1 MKPAVLFRLLGTL
14 ILAAPLAASL
24 AGPARAQAPES
35 PSPAKV
41 CADRWNALKQ
51 AGQTGAQSFR
61 EFSTQCLKDA
71 ASGAPAASPAP
82 AAPEA
87 KPEAKPAVT
96 ETKPAD
102 EPAAPPAPRR
112 NTTPT
117 GASAAAAQPSIKQ
130 CADLWNEMKA
140 KNQTGKQTYREFA
153 QECLAGTGVLDGKP
167 AEPPPAPKEAASPAP
182 QNPPPKTSV
191 PSVPRPAATPA
202 PDPAPAL
209 TRPPQ
214 ESDREAL
221 NRCNAEWQAYK
232 TRHNLTGAKAWHV
245 FMARCLP

>member
-1 MKPAVLFRLLGTL
+1 MKPAVLFSLLGAL
-14 ILAAPLAASL
+14 ILAGAFT
-24 AGPARAQAPES
+24 GEVHAQTAEA
-35 PSPAKV
+35 PSPAKA
-41 CADRWNALKQ
+41 CADRWNALK
-51 AGQTGAQSFR
+51 ASGQTGEQTFR
-61 EFSTQCLKDA
+61 DFSAQCLKDA
-71 ASGAPAASPAP
+71 AAGTP

-87 KPEAKPAVT
+87 KPAATDSKPA
-96 ETKPAD
+96 AGN
-102 EPAAPPAPRR
+102 EPAPAPRR

-167 AEPPPAPKEAASPAP
+167 ADAPAESKEAAQPSQTAA
-182 QNPPPKTSV
+182 PKTSV
-191 PSVPRPAATPA
+191 PSVPRPATAPA

-209 TRPPQ
+209 SRTPDA
-214 ESDREAL
+214 SDREAL

>member
-1 MKPAVLFRLLGTL
+1 MTPAILFRLFGAVL
-14 ILAAPLAASL
+14 LAASL
-24 AGPARAQAPES
+24 AGAARAQAPAS
-35 PSPAKV
+35 PSPAKI
-41 CADRWNALKQ
+41 CADRWNALKE

-61 EFSTQCLKDA
+61 DFSAQCLKDA
-71 ASGAPAASPAP
+71 ASGTPAASAAP

-87 KPEAKPAVT
+87 KPAG
-96 ETKPAD
+96 
-102 EPAAPPAPRR
+102 EPAAAPAHRR

-140 KNQTGKQTYREFA
+140 KNQTGKQTYRDFA
-153 QECLAGTGVLDGKP
+153 QECLAGTGVLDGTP
-167 AEPPPAPKEAASPAP
+167 AEPPPAPKEAAPTASPAP
-182 QNPPPKTSV
+182 NNPPPKTSV

-214 ESDREAL
+214 ESDREAV
-221 NRCNAEWQAYK
+221 NRCNGEWQAYK
-232 TRHNLTGAKAWHV
+232 ARHNLTGAKAWHV

>member
-1 MKPAVLFRLLGTL
+1 MTPAVLFRLLGPL
-14 ILAAPLAASL
+14 LLAASL
-24 AGPARAQAPES
+24 AGAAGAQAPAS
-35 PSPAKV
+35 PSPAKI
-41 CADRWNALKQ
+41 CADRWNALKE

-61 EFSTQCLKDA
+61 EFTAQCLKDA
-71 ASGAPAASPAP
+71 AGAAPAAS
-82 AAPEA
+82 AASA
-87 KPEAKPAVT
+87 AS
-96 ETKPAD
+96 ETKPATSETKPAG
-102 EPAAPPAPRR
+102 EPTAPPAHRR

-153 QECLAGTGVLDGKP
+153 QECLAGTGVLDGTP
-167 AEPPPAPKEAASPAP
+167 AEPPPAPKEAAPAP
-182 QNPPPKTSV
+182 GPAPNNPPPKTSV

-221 NRCNAEWQAYK
+221 NRCNGEWQAYK
-232 TRHNLTGAKAWHV
+232 ARHNLTGAKAWHV

>member
-1 MKPAVLFRLLGTL
+1 MKPAVLLRLLGALVLT
-14 ILAAPLAASL
+14 ASL
-24 AGPARAQAPES
+24 AGAARAQAPET
-35 PSPAKV
+35 PSPAKI
-41 CADRWNALKQ
+41 CADRWNALKE

-61 EFSTQCLKDA
+61 DFSAQCLKDA
-71 ASGAPAASPAP
+71 AGPAP
-82 AAPEA
+82 AAPEV
-87 KPEAKPAVT
+87 KPAG
-96 ETKPAD
+96 EPSPA
-102 EPAAPPAPRR
+102 PAPRR

-140 KNQTGKQTYREFA
+140 KNQTGKQTYRDFA

-167 AEPPPAPKEAASPAP
+167 AEPPPAPKEAAPGAPPAP
-182 QNPPPKTSV
+182 QTAPPKTSV

-214 ESDREAL
+214 ESDREAV
-221 NRCNAEWQAYK
+221 NRCNGEWQAYK
-232 TRHNLTGAKAWHV
+232 ARHNLTGAKAWHV

>member
-1 MKPAVLFRLLGTL
+1 MKPAVLLRLLGAL
-14 ILAAPLAASL
+14 LLATSL
-24 AGPARAQAPES
+24 AGMARAQAPTS
-35 PSPAKV
+35 PSPAKI
-41 CADRWNALKQ
+41 CADRWNALK
-51 AGQTGAQSFR
+51 ASGQTGAQSFR
-61 EFSTQCLKDA
+61 EFSAQCLKEP
-71 ASGAPAASPAP
+71 ASAAPAASPAP

-87 KPEAKPAVT
+87 KPETKPAAA
-96 ETKPAD
+96 ETKPAG
-102 EPAAPPAPRR
+102 EPSAAPAPRR

-167 AEPPPAPKEAASPAP
+167 AEPPPAPKEAAPAAPPAP

-191 PSVPRPAATPA
+191 PSVPRPATTPA

-209 TRPPQ
+209 TRPPE
-214 ESDREAL
+214 ESDREAV
-221 NRCNAEWQAYK
+221 NRCNGEWQAYK
-232 TRHNLTGAKAWHV
+232 GRHNLSGAKAWHV